1 MNTASGCCMFK
12 REHHRRLAKILAAL
26 NGEFLEKAECYFGGG
41 SALSMKMGE
50 YRESIDLDFLCSSA
64 EGYRLLR
71 NAASGD
77 MRLLIDGTVEQV
89 GPLRMTQDK
98 ISGFFSID
106 GQAVKIEF
114 IREGNSP
121 VHGQMDIDLGVP
133 VASLED
139 LFCQKLMANADR
151 ALDRAS
157 ASRDIIDL
165 AMMVRLHGEI
175 PEASWVRAHAA
186 YGDYLVRGF
195 HSAVNVIRSSGYL
208 KDCLVK
214 MGMDPSLVGDI
225 QQAADASSILIPVEE
240 GVRQE
245 FDRRRHLLGEQ
256 ADDACR
262 SLMLSLSSALPS
274 LEGSGSVDWISV
286 EFCTLAEMVLSRG
299 GDQEEIAER
308 ISAISPAAASAQRR
322 SRILEG
328 LSSMDLMAEGYIWGQ
343 LAAESL
349 ASELPGNS
357 PRP

>member
-1 MNTASGCCMFK
+1 MFK

-50 YRESIDLDFLCSSA
+50 YRESVDLDFLCSSA

-77 MRLLIDGTVEQV
+77 IRFLIDDTVEQI
-89 GPLRMTQDK
+89 GQLRMTQDK

-106 GQAVKIEF
+106 GQAVKVEF

-121 VHGQMDIDLGVP
+121 VNGQMDRDLGVP

-151 ALDRAS
+151 AMDRAS

-175 PEASWVRAHAA
+175 PEASWVRAHAS

-195 HSAVNVIRSSGYL
+195 HSAVNVIRSPGHL
-208 KDCLVK
+208 KDCLGK
-214 MGMDPSLVGDI
+214 MGMDLTLAGDI
-225 QQAADASSILIPVEE
+225 QWAADTSSILIPVEE
-240 GVRQE
+240 GVRHE
-245 FDRRRHLLGEQ
+245 FDRRLHLLRGQ
-256 ADDACR
+256 SDDTSR
-262 SLMLSLSSALPS
+262 IMLSLSSALPPRA
-274 LEGSGSVDWISV
+274 GSGSVDWVSV
-286 EFCTLAEMVLSRG
+286 ETCTLVEMVLSHG
-299 GDQEEIAER
+299 ADQGDVAEK
-308 ISAISPAAASAQRR
+308 ISAISPAAASSQRR
-322 SRILEG
+322 ARLLEG
-328 LSSMDLMAEGYIWGQ
+328 LTSMDLMADGHAWWQ
-343 LAAESL
+343 LAAEALS
-349 ASELPGNS
+349 SEMPDSS
-357 PRP
+357 PSP